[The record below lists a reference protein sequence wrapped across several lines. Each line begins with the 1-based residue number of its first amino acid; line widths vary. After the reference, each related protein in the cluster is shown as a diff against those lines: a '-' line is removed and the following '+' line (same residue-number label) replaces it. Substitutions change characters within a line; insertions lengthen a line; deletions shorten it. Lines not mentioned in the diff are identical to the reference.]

1 MPNGAD
7 KNWEHLQ
14 FPTTPLPKGAE
25 GNKSH
30 VPFYFPQIS
39 KITALQNSQEQP
51 LQRQGPSQFQLLA
64 DEKSQASPPRAA
76 RRDDFPG
83 RGGTLCRNRC
93 TGTSGT
99 PHSTVT
105 CAESTLQRS
114 DVINSV
120 LDGGWERKPPPH
132 RSPTGPKEI
141 SSEVTP

>member
-76 RRDDFPG
+76 RRDDSPG
-83 RGGTLCRNRC
+83 RWGE
-93 TGTSGT
+93 
-99 PHSTVT
+99 P
-105 CAESTLQRS
+105 CAETGAQGPAELPIQR
-114 DVINSV
+114 
-120 LDGGWERKPPPH
+120 
-132 RSPTGPKEI
+132 
-141 SSEVTP
+141 